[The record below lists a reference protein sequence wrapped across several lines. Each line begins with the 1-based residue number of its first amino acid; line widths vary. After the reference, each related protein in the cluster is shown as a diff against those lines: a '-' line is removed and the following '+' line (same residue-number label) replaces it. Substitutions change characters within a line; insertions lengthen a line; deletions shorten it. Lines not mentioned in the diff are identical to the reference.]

1 MLIHMAQH
9 EWLQKAGTS
18 LDGSVRNF
26 YNFFHFPTPIEID
39 VNGEMQITRPHACV
53 FSEPMVPRGFHFP
66 KDTTMNWI
74 HAYKDIKPL
83 LEEYDIPLNRV
94 FYPNNTGFISEIFQ
108 KMMQERY
115 IKDAHKDEML
125 DIYAKEF
132 VIKLSREIHGQK
144 NRNIGKADQKKMRK
158 VRDAILAQPEKN
170 WTVAEMS
177 QIAALSPSRFHTIYK
192 GVFGISPYGDLL
204 NTRIDRAKTMLLLDD
219 RPTVS
224 KVAESLGY
232 KNEYH
237 FIRIFKANTGMTPGQ
252 FRKNCK

>member
-9 EWLQKAGTS
+9 EWLFKAGDS
-18 LDGSVRNF
+18 REGAVREY
-26 YNFFHFPTPIEID
+26 YNFFHFLTPIEIN
-39 VNGEMQITRPHACV
+39 VNGRRIKTRPNACV
-53 FSEPMVPRGFHFP
+53 FSEPMVPRGFYFTE
-66 KDTTMNWI
+66 DTMMNWI

-83 LEEYDIPLNRV
+83 LEEYEIPLNCV
-94 FYPNNTGFISEIFQ
+94 FYPRNTGFISEIFQ
-108 KMMQERY
+108 KMMQELY
-115 IKDAHKDEML
+115 VKDAHKNEML

-144 NRNIGKADQKKMRK
+144 NRNIGKADQKKMRI

-170 WTVAEMS
+170 WTVEEMAK
-177 QIAALSPSRFHTIYK
+177 IASLSPSRFHTIYK
-192 GVFGISPYGDLL
+192 GTFGVAPYDDLL
-204 NTRIDRAKTMLLLDD
+204 NIRIDRAKTMLLLDEI
-219 RPTVS
+219 PTVS

-252 FRKNCK
+252 FRKICK